1 MARYP
6 LGQDVSLAIT
16 VQDPAGASVDAD
28 GGITLTLT
36 EPDATTVVYTTP
48 THDSLG
54 NYHQVVPHTATTLV
68 GHYQW
73 VSVAIA
79 GGSQGVGFGEFDVF
93 DPSEVSVLSLADG
106 KAALRITTTANDSK
120 ILRKI
125 ASIEADIERVIG
137 GPIVTRQVT
146 ERVELSAGYTALV
159 LRKRPIVSVVSI
171 TSVASGG
178 ALSITDIDIDPVA
191 NIVRRK
197 LGWPF
202 YGPYFQPLPAM
213 TVVYNAGLGTSVPPS
228 IADAAENILQTQ
240 WAATQRGAM
249 LPGGAGQQ
257 EVVLPGMTYAISY
270 WAAEKLAPYT
280 LEAYV

>member
-1 MARYP
+1 
-6 LGQDVSLAIT
+6 
-16 VQDPAGASVDAD
+16 
-28 GGITLTLT
+28 
-36 EPDATTVVYTTP
+36 
-48 THDSLG
+48 
-54 NYHQVVPHTATTLV
+54 V

-79 GGSQGVGFGEFDVF
+79 AGSQGVGFGEFDVF

-213 TVVYNAGLGTSVPPS
+213 DRRLQRRARGFRPAVYRRRRREHP
-228 IADAAENILQTQ
+228 ADAVGCDPARRDAARWRRAAGSGAAGDDVCDLVLGRRETSAVHAGGLRLMRAPTQ
-240 WAATQRGAM
+240 PQRRPDA
-249 LPGGAGQQ
+249 QHQ
-257 EVVLPGMTYAISY
+257 
-270 WAAEKLAPYT
+270 
-280 LEAYV
+280 